1 MGRVNIE
8 IEPETHKKL
17 KIECAIR
24 EKTIQDYINELLK
37 KALKKEVK

>member
-17 KIECAIR
+17 KIECAIK
-24 EKTIQDYINELLK
+24 EKTIQEYINELLK
-37 KALKKEVK
+37 RVLKKDAK